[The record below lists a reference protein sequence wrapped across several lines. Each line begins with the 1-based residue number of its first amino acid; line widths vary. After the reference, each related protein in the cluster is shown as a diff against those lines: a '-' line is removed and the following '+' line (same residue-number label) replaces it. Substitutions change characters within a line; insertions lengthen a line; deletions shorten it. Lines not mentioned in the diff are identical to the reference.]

1 MSENKEYLPVIIK
14 EDENLEVCGFVRR
27 DIVHSSLRIPH
38 ISVNIVPI
46 ISGTEKTILQKRSDK
61 RRVDPSKFDFNGG
74 HVTFELNLFSRNNT
88 LEEVNDKTALREAR
102 EEIFVYVN
110 GRQYLFSA
118 NDLFRFTK
126 VGELLTGFD
135 NINSINVGYMTG
147 YILFIP
153 QNSTTIISD
162 ENEDGN
168 VQELSYR
175 ELEITDVVS
184 LYKEK
189 PYEFA
194 CGATS
199 ILKELSN
206 PKTDV
211 YKRFWHIIKL
221 NKNK

>member
-14 EDENLEVCGFVRR
+14 EDENLKVCGFVRR
-27 DIVHSSLRIPH
+27 DIVHSGLRIPH

-74 HVTFELNLFSRNNT
+74 HVTFELNLFSGKNT

-102 EEIFVYVN
+102 EEIFVSVN

-135 NINSINVGYMTG
+135 NPNSINVGYMTG

-153 QNSTTIISD
+153 MNSSIIIAD
-162 ENEDGN
+162 ENEDST
-168 VQELSYR
+168 VQKLSYR
-175 ELEITDVVS
+175 EIEITEVLS

-206 PKTDV
+206 PRSDV
-211 YKRFWHIIKL
+211 YRKFWDILNL